1 MQHHAYVYEG
11 PVSLLPK
18 LADDAALRFDFK
30 REQNPD
36 VLVQQWEKFSIDE
49 ARELAQQASLKSVSG
64 RSLFILGISSIASDA
79 QQALL
84 KLFEEPREGAIFV
97 VLVPH
102 GIVIPTLRSRF
113 LDYPDKAFAK
123 KTFAERSPASL
134 QGNRGRSAE
143 LLSATETTAASEFLG
158 STYAKRSAWVTAFL
172 KNDDEDTREQA
183 RVFLNNTEAVL
194 YMGLSKASDK
204 SKQDI
209 LDGLTDIAHFRQYLA
224 DRAPSLKMILEH
236 FAATLPKI

>member
-1 MQHHAYVYEG
+1 MQHHAYLYEG
-11 PVSLLPK
+11 PVSRLPE
-18 LADDAALRFDFK
+18 LADDAASRFNFE
-30 REQNPD
+30 REHNPD

-49 ARELAQQASLKSVSG
+49 ARDLTQQASLKSASG
-64 RSLFILGISSIASDA
+64 RSLFVLGISSIASDA

-84 KLFEEPREGAIFV
+84 KLFEEPREGIIFV

-102 GIVIPTLRSRF
+102 GIVLPTLRSRF
-113 LDYPDKAFAK
+113 LEYPS
-123 KTFAERSPASL
+123 KTFAEKKSPSAAGRRGDASGDL
-134 QGNRGRSAE
+134 F
-143 LLSATETTAASEFLG
+143 SATESSTAAEFLA
-158 STYAKRSAWVTAFL
+158 SSYTKRSAWVTAFL

-183 RVFLNNTEAVL
+183 RVFLNNLEAVL
-194 YMGLSKASDK
+194 YMGLPKASDK

-209 LDGLTDIAHFRQYLA
+209 LDGLTDIAHFRGYLA